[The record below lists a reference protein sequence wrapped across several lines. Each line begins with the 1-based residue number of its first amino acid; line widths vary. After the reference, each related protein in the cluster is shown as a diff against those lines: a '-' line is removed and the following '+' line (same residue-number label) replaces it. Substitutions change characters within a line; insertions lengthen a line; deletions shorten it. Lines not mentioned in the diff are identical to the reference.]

1 MSVETISSAIWSINP
16 TAVDICLNALTP
28 LLARSDPSI
37 PIVLWGLDNIS
48 YRAENAEGNLVRI
61 TRDPTDRKFHVTGDL
76 EVAPFGLLQSVMRE
90 LKRLL
95 AACGD
100 RDVWIMEV
108 LPRFII
114 AHCCDNAAHCT
125 NVRQEGQAGTLACR
139 KILAD
144 LADLNAMFGAHLISP
159 KVKMIATGDLLAGVK
174 NATSGQLMDSMYS
187 SWNLDPVH
195 GEKVAYTRIGLSL
208 LDIIRKD
215 SPREPRDSLGPR
227 KRSREDD
234 SPPGR
239 SREEARGRQD
249 QDRSSYRREDSST
262 SRAGR
267 SAYTVYPGDFDRRR
281 DSPTSR
287 RGRYNH

>member
-1 MSVETISSAIWSINP
+1 
-16 TAVDICLNALTP
+16 
-28 LLARSDPSI
+28 
-37 PIVLWGLDNIS
+37 
-48 YRAENAEGNLVRI
+48 
-61 TRDPTDRKFHVTGDL
+61 
-76 EVAPFGLLQSVMRE
+76 MRE

-114 AHCCDNAAHCT
+114 AHCCDNATHCT

-144 LADLNAMFGAHLISP
+144 LADLNAMFGAHLTSP
-159 KVKMIATGDLLAGVK
+159 KVKMVATGDLLAGV
-174 NATSGQLMDSMYS
+174 NNDTSGQLMDSMYS

-215 SPREPRDSLGPR
+215 PPQGAEGQPRPQEEVTRRRQPTRPLQRGGEGSPRPR
-227 KRSREDD
+227 
-234 SPPGR
+234 
-239 SREEARGRQD
+239 
-249 QDRSSYRREDSST
+249 
-262 SRAGR
+262 
-267 SAYTVYPGDFDRRR
+267 
-281 DSPTSR
+281 
-287 RGRYNH
+287 